1 MGTTVRRGVVAP
13 LLGVLVGLLLVA
25 SALAGGGPDPEP
37 APVNF
42 YPDDPNL
49 GSVVVNRA
57 GHALL
62 TGTIACTKAG
72 MGTVS
77 IGLTEYDAEG
87 NAIAS
92 GSGKRTAA
100 CAAGGAHRVT
110 VEIIPDGGQK
120 FAAGGTGFGAIEF
133 EYDTV
138 PGPGGIHYPGQMF
151 APLFDVQFVAA

>member
-1 MGTTVRRGVVAP
+1 VGIV
-13 LLGVLVGLLLVA
+13 VGLLLVA

-49 GSVVVNRA
+49 GSVVVDRA

-72 MGTVS
+72 QGTVS
-77 IGLTEYDAEG
+77 LGLTEYDAAG

-110 VEIIPDGGQK
+110 VEILPEPGQT
-120 FAAGGTGFGAIEF
+120 FVAGGTGFGGIEF
-133 EYDTV
+133 VYDTV
-138 PGPGGIHYPGQMF
+138 PEPGGVHYPGQMF
-151 APLFDVQFVAA
+151 APLFDVQFEVA